1 MRREPSARIVY
12 LNADSSH
19 VAVAGSSGGAGD
31 DVVAGLG
38 RGDAHIAESSGAEQL
53 AGFLDLGFSTL
64 NLMPQGPDIAD
75 QTEILATEVIPALR
89 S

>member
-1 MRREPSARIVY
+1 MCSGSQAASAR
-12 LNADSSH
+12 LD
-19 VAVAGSSGGAGD
+19 GRLRRAGD